1 MSSTSSSPPT
11 PPLFELSSSPSAQT
25 PDTQT
30 ATISHFDSSWTLVRT
45 SDGSVRITSPYG
57 RTDTLLHP
65 DLIPSWPPAE
75 NCVVAVN
82 ALLRALADED
92 LNFTL
97 SERSFMEE
105 TLLEI
110 LAPSPEDVEIIT
122 WFEDALGYSRD
133 RVKEAMRQVF
143 FLRRLKVR
151 FRSCCR

>member
-1 MSSTSSSPPT
+1 
-11 PPLFELSSSPSAQT
+11 LFRA
-25 PDTQT
+25 
-30 ATISHFDSSWTLVRT
+30 
-45 SDGSVRITSPYG
+45 SDGSVKIKSSYG

-65 DLIPSWPPAE
+65 DHDSSWPPAE

-82 ALLRALADED
+82 ALLRALTDED
-92 LNFTL
+92 STFTL
-97 SERSFMEE
+97 SERSFMED

-133 RVKEAMRQVF
+133 RVKEAMRQVL

-151 FRSCCR
+151 FRSICC